1 MQAIYRKPLEDTNH
15 DMYKPNNMIPAIDSL
30 PTKPFSL
37 ILPEKTTNSLS
48 EIKMKKDNNLKS
60 SCVVLRPG
68 MVHLKNYISIND
80 QVEIVKICQEFG
92 MGPGG
97 FYQPGFNSGA
107 KLNLHMMC
115 FGRNWDPQTKYAA
128 RYRCDG
134 SQTPPVPDKL
144 VSLVKTSIKD
154 SQAHDDKIPSMHP
167 HICIVNFYTTTGRLG
182 MHQDRDES
190 SNSLRKGLPVV
201 SISVGDS
208 ARFLYG
214 HNRDVRKAN
223 EVLLESGD
231 VLIFGGKSRNAY
243 HGVKVIIPN
252 SAPLPLLQQ
261 SKLRPGRLNLTF
273 RQF

>member
-1 MQAIYRKPLEDTNH
+1 
-15 DMYKPNNMIPAIDSL
+15 
-30 PTKPFSL
+30 
-37 ILPEKTTNSLS
+37 
-48 EIKMKKDNNLKS
+48 
-60 SCVVLRPG
+60 
-68 MVHLKNYISIND
+68 
-80 QVEIVKICQEFG
+80 

-134 SQTPPVPDKL
+134 YQAPPVPEKL

-167 HICIVNFYTTTGRLG
+167 DIYIVNFYTTTGRLG
-182 MHQDRDES
+182 MHQDRNES
-190 SNSLRKGLPVV
+190 SNSLRKGLPIV

-208 ARFLYG
+208 ARFSYG

-223 EVLLESGD
+223 EVLLESCD
-231 VLIFGGKSRNAY
+231 ILIFEGKSRNSY
-243 HGVKVIIPN
+243 HGVKAIIPN

-261 SKLRPGRLNLTF
+261 SKLKPGRLNLTF